1 MYAHCSMIQILAT
14 PIGPKRQPTLLIPGI
29 LFPLADTLA
38 VFPRNHSQERD
49 RIFRTFG
56 SLELDAGLRYL
67 PPKENPNLTLEVYHV
82 GFLGMN
88 QAAVTIKSKML
99 PLVGSLFPVML
110 SSKKAYLVVHQ
121 QMWGTKKQSL
131 NLCLK

>member
-1 MYAHCSMIQILAT
+1 MYAHCSMILTLAIPTAPERQLT
-14 PIGPKRQPTLLIPGI
+14 PLIHAI
-29 LFPLADTLA
+29 LFPLADILA
-38 VFPRNHSQERD
+38 VFLRNHSREED
-49 RIFRTFG
+49 RTFHTFG

-67 PPKENPNLTLEVYHV
+67 PLKENPNLTLEVYHV

-88 QAAVTIKSKML
+88 QVAVTIKSKML

-121 QMWGTKKQSL
+121 QMWGKKKGI